1 MPSQNPRVIVLAEV
15 AAVGCLSLLAAGY
28 SGEKVHDI
36 LNKEKKIFTCVV
48 VLNKIDEQHML
59 F

>member
-1 MPSQNPRVIVLAEV
+1 MIIEI
-15 AAVGCLSLLAAGY
+15 LAAGY